1 MWGNHDDRESQALS
15 KARNGGARTSAAL
28 DRLRASL
35 PSWRA
40 RSALPAEATASVK
53 ELCSA
58 AKAEGLTAEKMVVAV
73 KSTCYSSEEVSELDT
88 TSERDALLAKIV
100 TACIKEYY
108 RA

>member
-1 MWGNHDDRESQALS
+1 M
-15 KARNGGARTSAAL
+15 
-28 DRLRASL
+28 
-35 PSWRA
+35 
-40 RSALPAEATASVK
+40 K

-58 AKAEGLTAEKMVVAV
+58 ARAEGLTAEQMVVAV